1 MMFLLGHPSSPPFR
15 IPTPPAISISIPT
28 PKPITTLS
36 VDSTSYCQ
44 GGTMAD
50 GEQTY
55 IGAAAGNL
63 WRFGTRI
70 KILSGRLAGTI
81 VTISDRI
88 GWGSQLDIFNPSC
101 AWAIQ
106 YGRER
111 IEVQIVRA

>member
-1 MMFLLGHPSSPPFR
+1 
-15 IPTPPAISISIPT
+15 
-28 PKPITTLS
+28 
-36 VDSTSYCQ
+36 
-44 GGTMAD
+44 MAD

-111 IEVQIVRA
+111 IEVQIVRP